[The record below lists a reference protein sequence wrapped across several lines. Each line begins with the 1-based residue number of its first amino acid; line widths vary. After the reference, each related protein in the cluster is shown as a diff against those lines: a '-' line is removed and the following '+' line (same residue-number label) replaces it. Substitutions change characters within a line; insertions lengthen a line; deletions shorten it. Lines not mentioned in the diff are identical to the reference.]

1 MGTNVKE
8 TGRSFAI
15 NLMDHLVV
23 PTFVL
28 GTDGRVI
35 IWNKACHRLT
45 GLAPED
51 VIGTKDHWRAFY
63 EKPRACLADV
73 ISEGRMDELGGLYE
87 THTDQNTGHQGVS
100 AENWCVMPCASK
112 RLYLAIDAGPIY
124 DASGQLVAVVETL
137 RDMTDQKVAEIELQK
152 LANQDG
158 LTGLANRRAFD
169 LAIEDAIRH
178 GQRTEQP
185 VALLLGDVD
194 HFKKYNDI
202 YGHQSG
208 DECLITIAEA
218 ISKQVGRSMDLAAR
232 YGGEEFAVVLQT
244 AKESD
249 ALMLAERIRQAIYDL
264 NLPHK
269 ENSAA
274 DRVTLSMGVA
284 TCVPTAKTNPT
295 QFIETADRGLYAAKE
310 AGRNTVLVEEWKASA

>member
-1 MGTNVKE
+1 MDSSVHNSS
-8 TGRSFAI
+8 RSFAV

-35 IWNKACHRLT
+35 IWNKACESLT
-45 GLAPED
+45 GLAPDD

-63 EKPRACLADV
+63 DKPRACLADV
-73 ISEGRMDELGGLYE
+73 LSEGRMDDLSDLYE
-87 THTDQNTGHQGVS
+87 THTDQNTGHKGVS

-124 DASGQLVAVVETL
+124 DEAGKLIAVVETL

-169 LAIEDAIRH
+169 LAIEDAIRN
-178 GQRTEQP
+178 GRRTEQP

-194 HFKKYNDI
+194 HFKNYNDI

-208 DECLITIAEA
+208 DECLKTVAETI
-218 ISKQVGRSMDLAAR
+218 SNQVGRSMDLAAR
-232 YGGEEFAVVLQT
+232 YGGEEFAVILQT
-244 AKESD
+244 AKEDD
-249 ALMLAERIRQAIYDL
+249 AMMLAERIRKAIYDL

-284 TCVPTAKTNPT
+284 TRVPTEETSPT
-295 QFIETADRGLYAAKE
+295 EFIETADRGLYAAKE
-310 AGRNTVLVEEWKASA
+310 AGRNSVLSADWQASA

>member
-1 MGTNVKE
+1 MVTSTKE
-8 TGRSFAI
+8 SSRSFAI

-35 IWNKACHRLT
+35 IWNKACEGLT
-45 GLAPED
+45 GLAPDD
-51 VIGTKDHWRAFY
+51 VIGTKDHWQAFY
-63 EKPRACLADV
+63 DKPRACLADV
-73 ISEGRMDELGGLYE
+73 VSEGRMEELSGLYE

-124 DASGQLVAVVETL
+124 DETGQLIAVVETL

-169 LAIEDAIRH
+169 LAIEDAIKN

-194 HFKKYNDI
+194 HFKNYNDI

-208 DECLITIAEA
+208 DECLKTIADT
-218 ISKQVGRSMDLAAR
+218 ISGQVGRSMDLAAR
-232 YGGEEFAVVLQT
+232 YGGEEFAVILQT

-249 ALMLAERIRQAIYDL
+249 ALMLAERIRKAIYDL
-264 NLPHK
+264 NLPH
-269 ENSAA
+269 EDSSTA

-284 TCVPTAKTNPT
+284 TCVPTATTSPT

-310 AGRNTVLVEEWKASA
+310 AGRNNVLSAEWQASA

>member
-1 MGTNVKE
+1 LTADAE
-8 TGRSFAI
+8 TSNRSFAI
-15 NLMDHLVV
+15 NLMEHLVV

-35 IWNKACHRLT
+35 IWNRACERLT
-45 GLAPED
+45 GLPAAE
-51 VIGTKDHWRAFY
+51 VVGTKDHWRAFY
-63 EKPRACLADV
+63 DKPRACLADV
-73 ISEGRMDELGGLYE
+73 LAQGDMDQLGGLYE
-87 THTDQNTGHQGVS
+87 THTDQNTGHQGIS

-124 DASGQLVAVVETL
+124 DEAGELLAVVETL
-137 RDMTDQKVAEIELQK
+137 RDMTEQKVTEIELEK

-169 LAIEDAIRH
+169 LAIENAVRA
-178 GQRTEQP
+178 GQRTGQS
-185 VALLLGDVD
+185 VALLLGDID

-208 DECLITIAEA
+208 DECLKAVATTILN
-218 ISKQVGRSMDLAAR
+218 QVGRTMDVAAR

-244 AKESD
+244 TKESD
-249 ALMLAERIRQAIYDL
+249 ALVIAENIRKAVYDL

-269 ENSAA
+269 GNTAA
-274 DRVTLSMGVA
+274 DRVTLSIGVA
-284 TCVPTAKTNPT
+284 TCVPTDDTTST
-295 QFIETADRGLYAAKE
+295 QFIEIADRGLYTAKE
-310 AGRNTVLVEEWKASA
+310 AGRNNVFYAEWEASR